1 LVKLTTGTSTFL
13 CLPEII
19 RKGDVLRK
27 TTVKKYSKT
36 DFERFM
42 NSGQNHT
49 ETKTI
54 AKENGYKIEKNVP
67 VPEFRKVSRYPLL
80 HLEVGD
86 SFTAPVSE
94 VKMVR
99 SAITRTHRITNKA
112 YKFITRTVHGRGRA
126 GKLLRVWRVAG

>member
-1 LVKLTTGTSTFL
+1 M
-13 CLPEII
+13 
-19 RKGDVLRK
+19 RK
-27 TTVKKYSKT
+27 TTVKKYTKT

-42 NSGQNHT
+42 NSNQNHT

-126 GKLLRVWRVAG
+126 GKLLRVWRVAS